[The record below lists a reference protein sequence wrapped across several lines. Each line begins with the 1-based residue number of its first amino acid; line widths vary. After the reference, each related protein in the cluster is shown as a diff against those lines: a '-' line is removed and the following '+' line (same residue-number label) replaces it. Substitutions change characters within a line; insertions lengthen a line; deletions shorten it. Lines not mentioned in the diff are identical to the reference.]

1 MNVQETGHK
10 GPEPGT
16 EALTQ
21 DRSFCTSC
29 PGHIVS
35 IKQK

>member
-21 DRSFCTSC
+21 DLQWVPVPLF
-29 PGHIVS
+29 
-35 IKQK
+35 KQSLR